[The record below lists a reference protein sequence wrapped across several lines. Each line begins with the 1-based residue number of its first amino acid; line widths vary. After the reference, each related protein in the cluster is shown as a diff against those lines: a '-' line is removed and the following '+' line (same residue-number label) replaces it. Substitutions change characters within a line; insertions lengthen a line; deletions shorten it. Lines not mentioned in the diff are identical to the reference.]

1 MKINNTE
8 ITQPS
13 EMNVSIQTVGSEIQ
27 AFSGKITTDVIAT
40 KRIVD
45 CKWRGLYA
53 SAMSVILNAVS
64 SSVVSLTYF
73 DPVLAHERTGNFI
86 VSEKSAPA
94 YSLVSG
100 KEIWS
105 ELAITFTEQG

>member
-40 KRIVD
+40 KRIID
-45 CKWRGLYA
+45 CK
-53 SAMSVILNAVS
+53 
-64 SSVVSLTYF
+64 
-73 DPVLAHERTGNFI
+73 
-86 VSEKSAPA
+86 
-94 YSLVSG
+94 
-100 KEIWS
+100 
-105 ELAITFTEQG
+105 